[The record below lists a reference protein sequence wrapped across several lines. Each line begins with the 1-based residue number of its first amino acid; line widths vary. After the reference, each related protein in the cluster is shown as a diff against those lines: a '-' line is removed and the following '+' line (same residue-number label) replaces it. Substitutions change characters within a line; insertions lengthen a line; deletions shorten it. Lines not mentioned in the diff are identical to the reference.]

1 MPVFWFLPVAF
12 KPGRNEKQTPE
23 SLHLNGSVSLQCN
36 WMSNVLKMFLNTC
49 YMYDDDEQDKI
60 PAFKKYVICSEKLHL
75 GNLGYFLKLCFHY
88 VWDNISKPNH
98 D

>member
-1 MPVFWFLPVAF
+1 
-12 KPGRNEKQTPE
+12 
-23 SLHLNGSVSLQCN
+23 
-36 WMSNVLKMFLNTC
+36 
-49 YMYDDDEQDKI
+49 MYDDDEQDKI